1 MPTTTASTSTS
12 LATQPAL
19 DPSTP
24 GGTRTLAGT
33 GTCTRHLA
41 WWVVSPLYGA
51 VLLLVLV
58 GLAVLT
64 GFIANFGVDTTRSTI
79 NSAIGLRSTL
89 SGTISP
95 RIEVVSQADYFTCV
109 YPQSSGATQ
118 MASATSSVIC
128 ESGPLVVGS
137 LRRGSSA
144 AQARAAAEES
154 GYEIPPNYVAEPAN
168 NGQGWVFRAPGT
180 SGNADIVRVAEENAQ
195 NPTGYVR
202 YYNSGGQPL
211 NWAGKP
217 GPDDETHL
225 PLRSDTGTTE
235 DPLGD
240 DFFDLGVTAPLGGI
254 IYE

>member
-1 MPTTTASTSTS
+1 MT
-12 LATQPAL
+12 
-19 DPSTP
+19 
-24 GGTRTLAGT
+24 
-33 GTCTRHLA
+33 
-41 WWVVSPLYGA
+41 PLYGA
-51 VLLLVLV
+51 ALLLVLLALV
-58 GLAVLT
+58 GLAVLAGYT
-64 GFIANFGVDTTRSTI
+64 AHSGLGATRSATT
-79 NSAIGLRSTL
+79 SVIGLRPTL
-89 SGTISP
+89 SGLVSSP
-95 RIEVVSQADYFTCV
+95 IELASQSNYFTCAN
-109 YPQSSGATQ
+109 PQSSGGTQ

-154 GYEIPPNYVAEPAN
+154 GYEIPPNYVAQPAN

-180 SGNADIVRVAEENAQ
+180 TGNADIVRVAEEDVQ

-225 PLRSDTGTTE
+225 PLRSETGSTE

>member
-1 MPTTTASTSTS
+1 MPTRTASTSTS
-12 LATQPAL
+12 LTTQPAP

-24 GGTRTLAGT
+24 NGARTPTGT

-41 WWVVSPLYGA
+41 WWVVSPLYGT
-51 VLLLVLV
+51 VLFLALV
-58 GLAVLT
+58 GLAVLA
-64 GFIANFGVDTTRSTI
+64 GFIAHFGVDTTRSTT
-79 NSAIGLRSTL
+79 NSAIGLRPTL
-89 SGTISP
+89 SGLVSP
-95 RIEVVSQADYFTCV
+95 HIEVVSQSGYFTRV
-109 YPQSSGATQ
+109 YPQSSGGTQ
-118 MASATSSVIC
+118 MVSATSSVIC

-202 YYNSGGQPL
+202 YNNSGGQPL

-225 PLRSDTGTTE
+225 PLRSDTGSTE

-240 DFFDLGVTAPLGGI
+240 DFFDLGVTGPLGGI